1 LKLSKILRV
10 YVLAIG
16 FLLYL
21 PIFLVVVNSFNVNPF
36 IGEWRGFTLKWYA
49 LLLRD
54 FEAMQGLTN
63 SLTIAIASASLS
75 VFLALLASMFM
86 IEHGEFRVMDAFVYP
101 PIVMP
106 EVVEAVAL
114 MMAFQYAGAS
124 FGWLTVMIGHTAFNV
139 AFAYIIL
146 NSTRVRFPELEGAA
160 RTLGASSLQAFLRIS
175 LPLAVPGISVALAIT
190 FLLSFTNFIKTLYTT
205 GPGFYTLP
213 LLVWNRARRPG
224 IAEYTYPNALNA
236 LATILLALSFIIAL
250 VFTLFT
256 LKRERK

>member
-1 LKLSKILRV
+1 MKFGKILRV
-10 YVLAIG
+10 YVLAVG

-21 PIFLVVVNSFNVNPF
+21 PIFLVIVNSFNVNPF
-36 IGEWRGFTLKWYA
+36 IGEWRGLTLRWYE
-49 LLLRD
+49 LLFGD

-63 SLTIAIASASLS
+63 SLTIAIASALLS
-75 VFLALLASMFM
+75 VFLALLASMLM
-86 IEHGEFRVMDAFVYP
+86 VNHGDFKAIDALVYP

-114 MMAFQYAGAS
+114 MMAFQYAGAG

-175 LPLAVPGISVALAIT
+175 LPLAMPGISVAIAIT

-236 LATILLALSFIIAL
+236 LATMLLVLSLIIAL

>member
-1 LKLSKILRV
+1 LKLGKILRG
-10 YVLAIG
+10 YVLAVG

-36 IGEWRGFTLKWYA
+36 IGEWRGFTFKWYA
-49 LLLRD
+49 LLCRD
-54 FEAMQGLTN
+54 FEVMKGLTN
-63 SLTIAIASASLS
+63 SLTIAVSSALLS

-86 IEHGEFRVMDAFVYP
+86 VDHGEFKVMDILVYP
-101 PIVMP
+101 PIVIP
-106 EVVEAVAL
+106 EVVEGVAL
-114 MMAFQYAGAS
+114 MMALQYASVS

-160 RTLGASSLQAFLRIS
+160 RTLGASPLHAFLKIS
-175 LPLAVPGISVALAIT
+175 LPLAMPGISVAIAIT

-213 LLVWNRARRPG
+213 LLIWNRARRPG
-224 IAEYTYPNALNA
+224 ISEYTYPNALNA
-236 LATILLALSFIIAL
+236 LATILLALSLIIAL
-250 VFTLFT
+250 VFTAFT